1 MTGAIPSRLLRIFS
15 SYFVLARIVR
25 DYFLTSSRGR
35 VVFCN
40 TARVSWLLLLY
51 RVQRPWRIHMHVSP
65 TQAHTQT
72 FSPTRTYTYPHAR
85 TLHTHTRQNLHTP
98 NTHTHTHT
106 HANEH
111 THTHAH
117 THTQMH
123 THAKKTQI
131 QAHLQ
136 VHTHKHAHRSCDGS
150 VHTVRN
156 KALFRAG
163 RAASTWKLWGSYGC
177 SLKGKDYAG
186 GGTCMFVFACVCV
199 C

>member
-106 HANEH
+106 HTRKRTH
-111 THTHAH
+111 THTRTHAH
-117 THTQMH
+117 ANAHARKKNTDTGTLASTYTQ
-123 THAKKTQI
+123 TCTQELWR
-131 QAHLQ
+131 QCPYSAQQGPLPC
-136 VHTHKHAHRSCDGS
+136 RSC
-150 VHTVRN
+150 
-156 KALFRAG
+156 
-163 RAASTWKLWGSYGC
+163 C
-177 SLKGKDYAG
+177 
-186 GGTCMFVFACVCV
+186 
-199 C
+199 